1 MLAYSLLWRIRFR
14 KNVIMS
20 KILFPIRGEKEL
32 KQALEEEAKKDGHGF
47 SGYCRKVLSDHIALK
62 KRKSVGK
69 K

>member
-1 MLAYSLLWRIRFR
+1 
-14 KNVIMS
+14 MS

-32 KQALEEEAKKDGHGF
+32 KEALEEEAKKDGRGF

-62 KRKSVGK
+62 KRKSGGK